1 MLKSEIRRLYQD
13 KNDIRKDIIS
23 TEKSTNIIE
32 RKFMLAKEMLEKLQ
46 TEKKKLLKSNFELK
60 KRADVLEAKYNQQ
73 KILQKRSV
81 ESTRMPALPRANMR
95 YFLLSKI
102 SSN

>member
-32 RKFMLAKEMLEKLQ
+32 RKFILAKEMLEKLQ

-60 KRADVLEAKYNQQ
+60 KRADVLESKYNQ
-73 KILQKRSV
+73 KKGAGDP
-81 ESTRMPALPRANMR
+81 TRMPALARATMR
-95 YFLLSKI
+95 YFSLRNFL
-102 SSN
+102 